1 MNRILVVEGD
11 AEHRRQLCRFLIDG
25 GFGVVEATSF
35 DTAAPAS
42 FHEAEVVVAGTATSL
57 GPEPET
63 ISHAADVPVVV
74 VAGDATIAGAVASV
88 RAGAADYIPR
98 PYAADTLLAAV
109 YAALKSRTRTQ
120 RRKPPRAAAK
130 SVAGGTTPEMIGT
143 SEAMCEV
150 FDRIGKVAPT
160 DSTVL
165 IHGESGTGKELVARA
180 LHSLS
185 TRREATMVSLNCAAI
200 PDALIE
206 PELFGHAPGALAS
219 DGAGRGGLIEAADG
233 GTLFLDEIGELPRDA
248 QARLLRVLQD
258 GELRRLG
265 GTSTR
270 LVDVRLIAA
279 THRDLEA
286 LTREGGFREDLYYR
300 LDVVS
305 LRLPP
310 LRDRGDDAI
319 LLAQAALASASRR
332 MNKPGLVLSDA
343 ACHAIRHYRW
353 PGNVRELENAL
364 ERAVILCDGS
374 VIEAE
379 LLAIDAAADIG
390 AGAEAANGADSLT
403 DYFMRFVLENQDH
416 FTETELAHRLGISR
430 KSLWERRQ
438 RLNIPRRRT
447 RKRGPR
453 PR

>member
-1 MNRILVVEGD
+1 
-11 AEHRRQLCRFLIDG
+11 
-25 GFGVVEATSF
+25 
-35 DTAAPAS
+35 
-42 FHEAEVVVAGTATSL
+42 
-57 GPEPET
+57 
-63 ISHAADVPVVV
+63 
-74 VAGDATIAGAVASV
+74 
-88 RAGAADYIPR
+88 
-98 PYAADTLLAAV
+98 
-109 YAALKSRTRTQ
+109 
-120 RRKPPRAAAK
+120 
-130 SVAGGTTPEMIGT
+130 
-143 SEAMCEV
+143 
-150 FDRIGKVAPT
+150 
-160 DSTVL
+160 
-165 IHGESGTGKELVARA
+165 
-180 LHSLS
+180 
-185 TRREATMVSLNCAAI
+185 MVSLKRAPAI

-305 LRLPP
+305 LKLPP
-310 LRDRGDDAI
+310 LRDRGDDVI

-332 MNKPGLVLSDA
+332 MNKPGLVLADA
-343 ACHAIRHYRW
+343 ADHAIRHYRW
-353 PGNVRELENAL
+353 PGNVRELENAI

-379 LLAIDAAADIG
+379 LLAIDAAQDFG

-416 FTETELAHRLGISR
+416 FTETELAHRPRHQPQEPVGAPPAAEHPATADAQARAATSVAPLPGFAR
-430 KSLWERRQ
+430 FPFFVL
-438 RLNIPRRRT
+438 RLDALA
-447 RKRGPR
+447 
-453 PR
+453 

>member
-35 DTAAPAS
+35 DAVAPAS
-42 FHEAEVVVAGTATSL
+42 LSEADAVVAGTATSL
-57 GPEPET
+57 GPEPEA
-63 ISHAADVPVVV
+63 IGRAADVPVVV
-74 VAGDATIAGAVASV
+74 VAGDATIAGAVASI
-88 RAGAADYIPR
+88 RAGATDYIPR
-98 PYAADTLLAAV
+98 PYAADALLAAV
-109 YAALKSRTRTQ
+109 YAALKAHPRTRP
-120 RRKPPRAAAK
+120 KPARTIAK
-130 SVAGGTTPEMIGT
+130 SVAGATTPEMIGT
-143 SEAMCEV
+143 SEAMREV

-185 TRREATMVSLNCAAI
+185 TRREAAMVSLNCAAI

-206 PELFGHAPGALAS
+206 PELFGHAPGALANA
-219 DGAGRGGLIEAADG
+219 GAGRGGLIEAADG

-305 LRLPP
+305 LKLPP
-310 LRDRGDDAI
+310 LRDRGDDVI

-332 MNKPGLVLSDA
+332 MNKPELVLSDA
-343 ACHAIRHYRW
+343 ADHAIRHYRW
-353 PGNVRELENAL
+353 PGNVRELENAI

-374 VIEAE
+374 VIEAQQ
-379 LLAIDAAADIG
+379 LAIDTAEDFG
-390 AGAEAANGADSLT
+390 AGAEAVNGADSLT